1 MRFLPTDFRTES
13 PRSRSRVSPA
23 RAPELMDDPECDPE
37 TLDRALEA
45 LSVVNRWFG
54 GFGALRR
61 PIERALA
68 GRSPGEL
75 RLLDVGTGG
84 GDIPAALEHRLRA
97 GGWNPQLC
105 LADNHAATLRIA
117 RSAVSSGS
125 PEATFVRLDAPRL
138 PFATDAFDIGLT
150 GAMLHHLES
159 EAAVT
164 FLREL
169 DRVSRLGWIVSDLR
183 RGVAIRVAFAV
194 LGATIWRGNEPAR
207 VDGAASIRRA
217 FTASEARALLATAGL
232 PDAVVR
238 SGPIRWI
245 ALGGELA
252 GRRPA

>member
-1 MRFLPTDFRTES
+1 MRFLPTFSRTE
-13 PRSRSRVSPA
+13 SRSRVSPSH
-23 RAPELMDDPECDPE
+23 APEMMDDPECDPA
-37 TLDRALEA
+37 TLGRSLEA

-54 GFGALRR
+54 GFDAIRR

-75 RLLDVGTGG
+75 RLLDVGTGA
-84 GDIPAALEHRLRA
+84 GDIPAALERRLRA
-97 GGWNPQLC
+97 AGWRPQFC

-117 RSAVSSGS
+117 RCGVPSGTAK
-125 PEATFVRLDAPRL
+125 PTFVRLDAPRL
-138 PFATDAFDIGLT
+138 PFTADAFDIGFT

-159 EAAVT
+159 AAAVT

-169 DRVSRLGWIVSDLR
+169 DRVSRLGWVVSDLR
-183 RGVAIRVAFAV
+183 RGTLIRLAFGL

-217 FTASEARALLATAGL
+217 FTASEVRKLLTSAGL
-232 PDAVVR
+232 ADAVVR
-238 SGPIRWI
+238 SGPFRWI

-252 GRRPA
+252 GGRFR